1 MVVYCRW
8 RRIKFG
14 FEIHS
19 LRGTVKSFQTRP
31 DNIFKQSGSWLM
43 IIERDETLDWLRHFT
58 GGIFCSPAT
67 LLDTAGVSKWS
78 LVVSYVAARVMTL
91 VCQLWHCQPSF
102 RKFTVF
108 LNFPQ
113 LSYILLCKLI
123 SNKCPREYSFLFF
136 SSHFGTILC
145 KHRRWMDVGES
156 PSRSW
161 HQHPCHWNP
170 LTAPIWCSPWTSANC
185 LGYIYMS
192 RCVELLPCDWLMSC
206 LW

>member
-31 DNIFKQSGSWLM
+31 DNIFKQTGSWLM
-43 IIERDETLDWLRHFT
+43 IIERDENLDWLRHFT

-123 SNKCPREYSFLFF
+123 SNKCPEEYSLFFF

-145 KHRRWMDVGES
+145 KHGRWMDVEVQVDPGTNIPVTE
-156 PSRSW
+156 
-161 HQHPCHWNP
+161 
-170 LTAPIWCSPWTSANC
+170 IPWLPQSDA
-185 LGYIYMS
+185 
-192 RCVELLPCDWLMSC
+192 RHELQQVV
-206 LW
+206 